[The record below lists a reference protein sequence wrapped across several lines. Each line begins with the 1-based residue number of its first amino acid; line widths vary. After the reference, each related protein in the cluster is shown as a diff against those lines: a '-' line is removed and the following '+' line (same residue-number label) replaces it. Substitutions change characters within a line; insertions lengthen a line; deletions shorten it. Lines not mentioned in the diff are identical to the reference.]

1 MGYMTDLAPSVQR
14 SFRLSPRT
22 VELLDTAAQAAGV
35 SRNALADRLLGEA
48 ARTEAHPLIRFHA
61 GSTGRRQP
69 LVVGTRLYV
78 HQIISTLRDSG
89 GDIDEAAS
97 YLDLRPYQVR
107 AALAYYADFAN
118 EVDDDAATARRIEQD
133 ERSRWERQRQVLA

>member
-1 MGYMTDLAPSVQR
+1 MGYMTDPAPSVQR

-69 LVVGTRLYV
+69 LMVGTRLYV

-107 AALAYYADFAN
+107 AALAYYADFTD